1 MLFRKIYQTLLVST
15 VSVLSLGGG
24 REAGRSLRQGQLP
37 VYDFPLY
44 LTESAPGRVWKI
56 DKDHNKTL
64 LAEGLTTHGGW

>member
-37 VYDFPLY
+37 VYDFPPP
-44 LTESAPGRVWKI
+44 SDRGRSRTRME
-56 DKDHNKTL
+56 DR
-64 LAEGLTTHGGW
+64 